1 MISSAS
7 SSGRKKRSD
16 DQSIATRT
24 SGAELADVALL
35 PPKRPTRARLQTFF
49 LRQFA
54 RSGSLSDASARTGIA
69 PRTVQRW
76 RAGNPAFA
84 ARYDAVLAER
94 VGNLEDLAMRRALGA
109 DRRPIF
115 HKGKQVATVDR
126 QNDVMLMRVLA
137 RFDRLAERRA
147 ARSSAPSDRFADA
160 EAEIRALDEA
170 GERAQRMERQQIDGE
185 TRSENVVVQAT
196 R

>member
-1 MISSAS
+1 MDNTILLFYIRSMPFHAQTA
-7 SSGRKKRSD
+7 GRKNRSD
-16 DQSIATRT
+16 VP
-24 SGAELADVALL
+24 DVGLL

-54 RSGSLSDASARTGIA
+54 RSGSLSDASAQTGIA

-94 VGNLEDLAMRRALGA
+94 VGILEDLAMRRALGS

-126 QNDVMLMRVLA
+126 HNDVMLMRVLA

-147 ARSSAPSDRFADA
+147 ARASAPSDRFADA
-160 EAEIRALDEA
+160 EVCLRVLDEA
-170 GERAQRMERQQIDGE
+170 GERVKLLARQRLEA
-185 TRSENVVVQAT
+185 RSENVVVQAT